1 MINIDTVYQKVLTI
15 ANKEQRGYITPQEFN
30 LLADQAQ
37 MEIFE
42 QYFYD
47 LDQLQRIPG
56 NNIKYSDRLTNVE
69 NKISHFKRYDVDM
82 SSVTS
87 SAGDIRFGENPYKGD
102 IIYKIIAIRLRY
114 APGESL
120 YVAEEVQVGGEQYLY
135 ARSPLATHTKK
146 RPVYWK
152 RLLDDKGLQLR
163 IYPRVDENATVVM
176 TYVRKPKKPNWSYI
190 VVNDKALYDSNGVN
204 FELHGSD
211 ESELVYKILTLAGI
225 AIEKPILTQVG
236 SSFQGAQIQQEKS

>member
-87 SAGDIRFGENPYKGD
+87 SAGDIRFGEK
-102 IIYKIIAIRLRY
+102 
-114 APGESL
+114 
-120 YVAEEVQVGGEQYLY
+120 
-135 ARSPLATHTKK
+135 
-146 RPVYWK
+146 
-152 RLLDDKGLQLR
+152 LLD
-163 IYPRVDENATVVM
+163 YVM
-176 TYVRKPKKPNWSYI
+176 P
-190 VVNDKALYDSNGVN
+190 
-204 FELHGSD
+204 
-211 ESELVYKILTLAGI
+211 
-225 AIEKPILTQVG
+225 
-236 SSFQGAQIQQEKS
+236 QEKVYT